1 MEPSITRRT
10 FLSIAPAA
18 AAAVWAAPA
27 EATEPPKRA
36 GGPHLRVGCCAY
48 SYREYLTG
56 KRNPPMTLE
65 DFLNA
70 VAEAGADGVELTAY
84 YFPEFPSGALL
95 HKLVR
100 RAFLLGLDINGTA
113 VGNRFTLPPGE
124 ERNRQIRMV
133 KRWIDYSSDLGAPCM
148 RIFAGAPPKN
158 VGDEQALQWVVE
170 CCNECC
176 EYAAARGVMLA
187 LENHGG
193 VVATPDGVLRIMRAV
208 PSEWFGMKL
217 DGGNFHTPD
226 PYADLARCAPWAITT
241 HIKTEVYPSGRRQ
254 PADLA
259 RIVRILR
266 SVGYRG
272 YLHLEYEGAE
282 DALVA
287 VPRFL
292 HELAKLT
299 G

>member
-1 MEPSITRRT
+1 MNAAITRRT
-10 FLSIAPAA
+10 LLGSTSALAVAALTSPALGTEAPQR
-18 AAAVWAAPA
+18 V
-27 EATEPPKRA
+27 

-48 SYREYLTG
+48 SYRDFLTG
-56 KRNPPMTLE
+56 KRQPFMTLT

-84 YFPEFPSGALL
+84 YFPQSPSQAYLRN
-95 HKLVR
+95 LVR

-124 ERNRQIRMV
+124 ERNREIRMV
-133 KRWIDYSSDLGAPCM
+133 KQWIDYSVDLGAPCL
-148 RIFAGAPPKN
+148 RIFAGTPPKG
-158 VGDEQALQWVVE
+158 VADEQAMQWVIE

-176 EYAAARGVMLA
+176 EYAATRGVMLA

-193 VVATPDGVLRIMRAV
+193 VVATADGVLRIMQAV
-208 PSEWFGMKL
+208 QSPWFGMKL
-217 DGGNFHTPD
+217 DGGNFHTAD

-254 PADLA
+254 KADLA
-259 RIVRILR
+259 RIVSILR
-266 SVGYRG
+266 AARYRG

-282 DALVA
+282 DPLVA
-287 VPRFL
+287 IPRTL
-292 HELAKLT
+292 HQLETLT
-299 G
+299 K